1 MKVINSTIHQA
12 KAREVI
18 TQCESC
24 GRIIYFVE

>member
-1 MKVINSTIHQA
+1 MKVINSTIQQA
-12 KAREVI
+12 RASEMI